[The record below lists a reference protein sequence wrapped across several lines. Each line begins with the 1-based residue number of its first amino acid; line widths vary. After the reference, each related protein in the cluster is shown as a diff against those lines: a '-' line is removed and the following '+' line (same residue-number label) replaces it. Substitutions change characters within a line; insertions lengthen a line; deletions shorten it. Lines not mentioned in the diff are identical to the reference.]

1 MAFPQVVRTST
12 SHVGSVEMGSSSHPI
27 SLPAGITAGN
37 LLLVFF
43 SCGTAN
49 VTISVDTTVSGNDW
63 SQFVATSSANHTA
76 TIFYKADATGSDAL
90 TLNLNSAQRSTAISY
105 EISNFSNTINNYCIL
120 SYASSTG
127 LSANMNPPSLSS
139 NMSTSDLLW
148 IVFGSTDDDIIASA
162 APTYFSNLLT
172 VSGESEGA
180 SCSSATREINMG
192 ATSYDPGPFTTNSA
206 SWITYTVIVY
216 PKQEFGFGFNIAYY
230 GI

>member
-1 MAFPQVVRTST
+1 MAFPQVAGTSS
-12 SHVGSVEMGSSSHPI
+12 SHIGMALSSHPI

-43 SCGTAN
+43 SCSTASI
-49 VTISVDTTVSGNDW
+49 TITVDTTTSGNDW
-63 SQFVATSSANHTA
+63 SQVVVTSSANHTA
-76 TIFYKADATGSDAL
+76 NIFYKTDATGSDAL
-90 TLNLNSAQRSTAISY
+90 TLNLSSAQRSTSISY
-105 EISNFSNTINNYCIL
+105 EISNSSNVI
-120 SYASSTG
+120 SYTSSTG

-139 NMSTSDLLW
+139 RMTTSDLLW
-148 IVFGSTDDDIIASA
+148 IVFGSTDDAIIASA
-162 APTYFSNLLT
+162 APTYFSNLRT
-172 VSGESEGA
+172 AIGESEGT

-230 GI
+230 I

>member
-1 MAFPQVVRTST
+1 MAFPQVEGTSISYIGMT
-12 SHVGSVEMGSSSHPI
+12 MALSSHPI

-43 SCGTAN
+43 SCSTAN
-49 VTISVDTTVSGNDW
+49 ITITVDTSVSGSDW
-63 SQFVATSSANHTA
+63 SQVEVTSSANHTA
-76 TIFYKADATGSDAL
+76 NIFYKTDATGSDAL
-90 TLNLNSAQRSTAISY
+90 TLNLSSAQGSTAISY
-105 EISNFSNTINNYCIL
+105 EISNSSNVI
-120 SYASSTG
+120 SYTSSTG

-139 NMSTSDLLW
+139 EMSTRDLLW
-148 IVFGSTDDDIIASA
+148 IVFGSTDDEITASA
-162 APTYFSNLLT
+162 APTYFSNLLAVT
-172 VSGESEGA
+172 GDSEGT